1 MSRLPM
7 LMCMWV
13 SVPGIDAM
21 RRAKHA
27 SARREREC
35 ARARVSGIGNLRRAT
50 LPCVSTRTVC
60 VSVRMS

>member
-1 MSRLPM
+1 M

-21 RRAKHA
+21 RRATYIQ
-27 SARREREC
+27 ARVRAQREREC